1 MDSPEPSA
9 DPPMEA
15 DGWSDSSDP
24 PAETDG
30 WSGSPEPPVGT
41 AAGRVPRTLQQRQTR
56 GQEVQR
62 RLAEQVAEQMAE
74 LMIELNA
81 ELITEH
87 MSRWG
92 NMKSPMFSSFKN
104 TGNCLQFF

>member
-1 MDSPEPSA
+1 MGGAVLQNHQWEQ
-9 DPPMEA
+9 
-15 DGWSDSSDP
+15 
-24 PAETDG
+24 T
-30 WSGSPEPPVGT
+30 
-41 AAGRVPRTLQQRQTR
+41 AGRVPRTLQQRQTR

-62 RLAEQVAEQMAE
+62 RLAEQVAEQTAE

-92 NMKSPMFSSFKN
+92 NMKSPTFSSFKN